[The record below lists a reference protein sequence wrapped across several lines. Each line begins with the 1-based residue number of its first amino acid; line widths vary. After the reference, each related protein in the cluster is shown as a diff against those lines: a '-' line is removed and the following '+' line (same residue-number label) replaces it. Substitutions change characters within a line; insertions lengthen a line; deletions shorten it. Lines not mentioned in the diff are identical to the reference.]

1 MKVIFIYKDKNDLE
15 LFKLVPLDITVYTE
29 IINSEKDK
37 SEAYSIKNKYGAR
50 KDPFILIEDNEGRFV
65 NCFWT
70 ENGNAVQQLIKWIN
84 YEDKDSFI
92 KTK

>member
-37 SEAYSIKNKYGAR
+37 SEAYSINKSYKRKKEEIKNK
-50 KDPFILIEDNEGRFV
+50 
-65 NCFWT
+65 
-70 ENGNAVQQLIKWIN
+70 
-84 YEDKDSFI
+84 DKPC
-92 KTK
+92 